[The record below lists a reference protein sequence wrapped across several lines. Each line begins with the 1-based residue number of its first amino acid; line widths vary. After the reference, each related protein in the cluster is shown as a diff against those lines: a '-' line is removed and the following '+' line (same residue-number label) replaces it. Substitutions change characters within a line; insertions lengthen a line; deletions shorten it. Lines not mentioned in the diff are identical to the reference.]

1 MFYKIKL
8 LILRILGYEK
18 PLRVALFKYLSLK
31 FKKFRPHYE
40 TVLYES
46 CKVAKKLGHDDLC
59 VLELGVADGNGILS
73 LIKYKRII
81 ENELNVKIKV
91 YGFDLGTGLPEIKK
105 KEDLPFFWKQGDYKS
120 GGFEKL
126 NNINDVK
133 IYQGDI
139 KNTILDFANSNI
151 SKIAC
156 IFFDLDLYSSTES
169 FLSNINNLEKYLLP
183 RTLCYFD
190 DLYVAD
196 NCVDNTNGELLAIAE
211 FNKQNSNFQLGKPI
225 DHLNDFKFPLAKGQ
239 LYTLHNFK
247 NEQYNQYIG
256 IYSSDSLTGSDK
268 KIRSLLDD

>member
-18 PLRVALFKYLSLK
+18 PLRVALLKYLSLK
-31 FKKFRPHYE
+31 FKRFRPHYE

-73 LIKYKRII
+73 LIKYKRVI

-91 YGFDLGTGLPEIKK
+91 YGFDLGSGLPEIKK

-120 GGFEKL
+120 GGFEKF
-126 NNINDVK
+126 NNIKDVK

-139 KNTILDFANSNI
+139 KNTILDFANLNA

-156 IFFDLDLYSSTES
+156 VFFDLDLYSSTES
-169 FLSNINNLEKYLLP
+169 FLSNINNLEKHLMP

-196 NCVDNTNGELLAIAE
+196 NCVDNTNGELLAISE
-211 FNKQNSNFQLGKPI
+211 FNKQNSNFQLGKPV

-256 IYSSDSLTGSDK
+256 IYSPDSLTGSNK

>member
-1 MFYKIKL
+1 MLYKIKL

-91 YGFDLGTGLPEIKK
+91 YGFDLGSGLPEIKK

-120 GGFEKL
+120 EGFEKL
-126 NNINDVK
+126 NNIKDVK

-139 KNTILDFANSNI
+139 KNTILDFANSNT

-169 FLSNINNLEKYLLP
+169 FLSNINNLEKHLLP

-211 FNKQNSNFQLGKPI
+211 FNKQKSNFQLGKPV

-247 NEQYNQYIG
+247 NEQYNQFY
-256 IYSSDSLTGSDK
+256 
-268 KIRSLLDD
+268 

>member
-1 MFYKIKL
+1 MFYKLKL

-18 PLRVALFKYLSLK
+18 PLRVALLKYLSLK
-31 FKKFRPHYE
+31 FKSFRPHYE

-46 CKVAKKLGHDDLC
+46 CKVAKKLGHNDLC

-73 LIKYKRII
+73 LIKYKRVI

-91 YGFDLGTGLPEIKK
+91 YGFDLGSGLPEIKK

-126 NNINDVK
+126 NSIKDVK

-139 KNTILDFANSNI
+139 KDTILDFANLNT

-156 IFFDLDLYSSTES
+156 VFFDLDLYSSTES
-169 FLSNINNLEKYLLP
+169 FLSNINNLEKHLMP

-196 NCVDNTNGELLAIAE
+196 NCVDNTNGELLAISE
-211 FNKQNSNFQLGKPI
+211 FNKQNSNFQLGKPV

-256 IYSSDSLTGSDK
+256 IYSSDSLTGSNK

>member
-105 KEDLPFFWKQGDYKS
+105 KRRPAFF
-120 GGFEKL
+120 
-126 NNINDVK
+126 
-133 IYQGDI
+133 
-139 KNTILDFANSNI
+139 
-151 SKIAC
+151 
-156 IFFDLDLYSSTES
+156 
-169 FLSNINNLEKYLLP
+169 LETRRL
-183 RTLCYFD
+183 
-190 DLYVAD
+190 
-196 NCVDNTNGELLAIAE
+196 
-211 FNKQNSNFQLGKPI
+211 
-225 DHLNDFKFPLAKGQ
+225 
-239 LYTLHNFK
+239 
-247 NEQYNQYIG
+247 
-256 IYSSDSLTGSDK
+256 
-268 KIRSLLDD
+268 